1 MLDLHGESAVAKPLL
16 ELAIVP
22 RGPDSEDAARREG
35 RARRGDPFVAVETCV
50 ARRRER
56 GRTVVDVEEHRVEA
70 PGVCA
75 QRQRDV
81 SNFDADARILQ
92 RVAGKL
98 AQVPTVPVHD
108 RRNELG
114 DNHGCGGWQHVE
126 GCAQR
131 EAHAQTAHEH
141 TGLVQAARATAGER
155 RERLF

>member
-1 MLDLHGESAVAKPLL
+1 MTPVRCTWLRRPFVTEKDRVMRTPFSQASTHMLDLHGESAVAKALL

-56 GRTVVDVEEHRVEA
+56 GRTVVDVEDHRVEP

-75 QRQRDV
+75 QRHRDV

-92 RVAGKL
+92 RIAGKL
-98 AQVPTVPVHD
+98 AQAPTVPVH
-108 RRNELG
+108 
-114 DNHGCGGWQHVE
+114 
-126 GCAQR
+126 
-131 EAHAQTAHEH
+131 
-141 TGLVQAARATAGER
+141 
-155 RERLF
+155 